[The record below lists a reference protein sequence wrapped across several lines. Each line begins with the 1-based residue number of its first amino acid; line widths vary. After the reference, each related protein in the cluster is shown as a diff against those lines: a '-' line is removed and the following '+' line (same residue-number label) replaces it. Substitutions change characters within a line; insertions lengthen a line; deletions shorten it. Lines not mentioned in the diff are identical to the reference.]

1 MFIGRVQGVHKR
13 PSKIGASASPQACGH
28 IKMMSVYTLG
38 FKTGAR
44 ILQLNNRQHVPGN
57 SEIELL
63 GHKLPHRSLYLF
75 AHQCVYGGYGRSMPS
90 LAATA
95 MALSRLAG
103 LRRKL

>member
-1 MFIGRVQGVHKR
+1 MA
-13 PSKIGASASPQACGH
+13 SKIGAVASEAAFGH
-28 IKMMSVYTLG
+28 IKMISACTLV

-44 ILQLNNRQHVPGN
+44 ILQLDNRQRVPGN

-63 GHKLPHRSLYLF
+63 GHKLPHRNLYPF
-75 AHQCVYGGYGRSMPS
+75 AHQCVYGGYERSAPS

-95 MALSRLAG
+95 NALSRLAG

>member
-1 MFIGRVQGVHKR
+1 MI
-13 PSKIGASASPQACGH
+13 
-28 IKMMSVYTLG
+28 SVYTLG

-44 ILQLNNRQHVPGN
+44 ILQMNNRQRVPGN

-63 GHKLPHRSLYLF
+63 GHRLPHRNLYLF